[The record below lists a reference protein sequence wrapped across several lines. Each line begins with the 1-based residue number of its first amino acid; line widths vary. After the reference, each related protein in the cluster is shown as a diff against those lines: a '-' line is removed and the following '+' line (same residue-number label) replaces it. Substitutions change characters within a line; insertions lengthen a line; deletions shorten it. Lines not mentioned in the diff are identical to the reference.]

1 MQPIKEAN
9 KAVNAK
15 ETQLPSNKKPGN
27 KKTALALASMALVFF
42 AGVIIKRW
50 LFPGP

>member
-1 MQPIKEAN
+1 MNQATQQTKEA
-9 KAVNAK
+9 AK
-15 ETQLPSNKKPGN
+15 GISAKPSNKPGN